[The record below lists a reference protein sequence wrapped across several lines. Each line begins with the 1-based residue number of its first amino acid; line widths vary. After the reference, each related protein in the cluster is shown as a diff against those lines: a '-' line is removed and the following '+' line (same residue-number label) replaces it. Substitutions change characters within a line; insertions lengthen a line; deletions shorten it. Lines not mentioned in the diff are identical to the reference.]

1 MELSR
6 SLIHMNN
13 LKGRIVTQV
22 TLDDDFNVPDVN
34 ADIDKYI
41 TRDALVHIE
50 NVKGSEG
57 RVNVRGHMDFKI
69 LYGSSTDKRK
79 IHSMENVSTAF
90 TLIFLVFIMPMFKS
104 SILHFLKLFTLSFCA
119 IFSHICLLREYC
131 PSTSL

>member
-41 TRDALVHIE
+41 TRDALVHL
-50 NVKGSEG
+50 S
-57 RVNVRGHMDFKI
+57 
-69 LYGSSTDKRK
+69 L
-79 IHSMENVSTAF
+79 IH
-90 TLIFLVFIMPMFKS
+90 I
-104 SILHFLKLFTLSFCA
+104 
-119 IFSHICLLREYC
+119 
-131 PSTSL
+131 